1 LENVNVTGIAA
12 GQGHSLALDDK
23 GGVWAWGWNNVCQL
37 GENTYG
43 VNRPTATPVPS
54 LKNKGVKF
62 TAISAGGGHSL
73 ALDANKRVWIWGW
86 NNVKQINDSGPEA
99 IPEATQVTGLENV
112 TAINAGQGHSI
123 ALTLDPTHSGL

>member
-1 LENVNVTGIAA
+1 
-12 GQGHSLALDDK
+12 LALDED
-23 GGVWAWGWNNVCQL
+23 GVVWAWGWNNKGQL
-37 GENTYG
+37 GDISLDFK
-43 VNRPTATPVPS
+43 NRAKATPVPN
-54 LKNKGVKF
+54 LRGKGVRF

-86 NNVKQINDSGPEA
+86 NNKKQINDSGPEA